1 MQAKWIFIGEQFW
14 NNNFEPV
21 NTDKAKNFHLHR
33 FLLMREDLPPG
44 QLVLERNREHS
55 ALGFASTLAPGPQN
69 RKLEIIIIS

>member
-1 MQAKWIFIGEQFW
+1 
-14 NNNFEPV
+14 
-21 NTDKAKNFHLHR
+21 
-33 FLLMREDLPPG
+33 MREDLPPG